1 MKKIFK
7 ILYVRITLSRCA
19 FLYELMHAV
28 IPDADL
34 AQLVER
40 PSHTRNVVSSSL
52 TVGKTSLI
60 RPPGGV
66 ALQETH
72 LTNNNYKHTRVYDLY
87 IYNPLHR
94 TGFLIM
100 RLLFVC

>member
-60 RPPGGV
+60 RPRRSG
-66 ALQETH
+66 A
-72 LTNNNYKHTRVYDLY
+72 TRNTPNKQTT
-87 IYNPLHR
+87 IA
-94 TGFLIM
+94 
-100 RLLFVC
+100 

>member
-1 MKKIFK
+1 M
-7 ILYVRITLSRCA
+7 SSCS
-19 FLYELMHAV
+19 AV

-60 RPPGGV
+60 RPRRSGATRNTPK
-66 ALQETH
+66 QTII
-72 LTNNNYKHTRVYDLY
+72 YKHPRVTFIY
-87 IYNPLHR
+87 IYITR
-94 TGFLIM
+94 YTVRALIII
-100 RLLFVC
+100 